1 MDTGG
6 RASKMTG
13 KIVAFTTCA
22 TEQEAVTIAR
32 RLLETR
38 VAACVSIVQPV
49 RSLYHWQGA
58 IQDDCEQLL
67 IIKSRAD
74 LAERLKMELQAVH
87 SYETPELVM
96 LDVAD
101 GLPDYLAWI
110 DRELGDSLGTGRDE
124 VA

>member
-1 MDTGG
+1 MDTGW
-6 RASKMTG
+6 REPKMTG

-22 TEQEAVTIAR
+22 TEQEAVAIAR
-32 RLLETR
+32 RLLEAR

-58 IQDDCEQLL
+58 IQDDCEHLL
-67 IIKSRAD
+67 IIKSRAG
-74 LAERLKMELQAVH
+74 LAERLKTELQAVH

-96 LDVAD
+96 LDVAG

-110 DRELGDSLGTGRDE
+110 DRELGESHRPG
-124 VA
+124 